1 MSGHAGDAVIKD
13 DNNGIALIVCDVY
26 KTGDTRMNE
35 CRVAYNRYAL
45 VAAGFVGFVHA
56 VKRGD
61 RCAHAYAG
69 VHHAERRHRAE
80 RVAADIAADIDLE
93 LLEGIEQT
101 SVRASG
107 AEHGR
112 TRGNIYIRLEIT
124 VFFTE
129 NDLLYHALRILAQEC
144 KLLLTDNIY
153 SDLAAV
159 ILYVGVELFNDI
171 DFFALCGKVAEQ
183 LLGQWIEAAELEI
196 RSLVAEGF
204 LGVLIC
210 NSACDNADFFVV
222 VFYLVDAEVN
232 RFALAPCGKSLG
244 SLLDYNV
251 LFLCHSGHHNV
262 FLSVFNIL
270 LEPVVDSLP
279 YLNKAAGMG
288 DSCCEPDYDRSVVAL
303 GNIICELCKR
313 ETFLRIRG
321 LKHRYF
327 GGLCIVSRI
336 LLVLRRMHTRV
347 VRNDYDHTGIYARI

>member
-45 VAAGFVGFVHA
+45 VAAGFVGLVHA

-69 VHHAERRHRAE
+69 VHHTERRHRAE

-153 SDLAAV
+153 SELAAV

-183 LLGQWIEAAELEI
+183 LLGQRIEAAELEI

-210 NSACDNADFFVV
+210 NSACDNADF
-222 VFYLVDAEVN
+222 L
-232 RFALAPCGKSLG
+232 SLY
-244 SLLDYNV
+244 S
-251 LFLCHSGHHNV
+251 
-262 FLSVFNIL
+262 IL
-270 LEPVVDSLP
+270 LTPRSIASLSP
-279 YLNKAAGMG
+279 HAVRA
-288 DSCCEPDYDRSVVAL
+288 
-303 GNIICELCKR
+303 
-313 ETFLRIRG
+313 
-321 LKHRYF
+321 
-327 GGLCIVSRI
+327 
-336 LLVLRRMHTRV
+336 LVLSSTI
-347 VRNDYDHTGIYARI
+347 TCFFFAIAGIITYF

>member
-1 MSGHAGDAVIKD
+1 M
-13 DNNGIALIVCDVY
+13 
-26 KTGDTRMNE
+26 
-35 CRVAYNRYAL
+35 
-45 VAAGFVGFVHA
+45 
-56 VKRGD
+56 
-61 RCAHAYAG
+61 
-69 VHHAERRHRAE
+69 
-80 RVAADIAADIDLE
+80 
-93 LLEGIEQT
+93 
-101 SVRASG
+101 RASG

-153 SDLAAV
+153 SELAAV

-262 FLSVFNIL
+262 FLRVLDIP
-270 LEPVVDSLP
+270 LESVVDSLP

-288 DSCCEPDYDRSVVAL
+288 DSCCEPDYDRGVVAL